1 MTRKPKEGVRQKI
14 LNTAEM
20 LFARYGFDAT
30 GIELI
35 AKTAG
40 ITKSLIYYYFN
51 SKDEILS
58 NLFQD
63 FTAESIKI
71 KKYITDNTIADNS
84 QYNVE
89 KILKEQTLP
98 FLMSHKDIIKIAFT
112 ESVKEAPVTPH
123 LNIFQYFDQN
133 FQTGFELVDQY
144 NIQYNKEFA
153 NLNGF
158 FLFWAP
164 LFSFII
170 FSDEWCEYYHCDLES
185 VTNLFIAEYSKM
197 YQLLIDRE
205 SAGSASGKTLKSPK
219 KE

>member
-1 MTRKPKEGVRQKI
+1 
-14 LNTAEM
+14 
-20 LFARYGFDAT
+20 
-30 GIELI
+30 
-35 AKTAG
+35 
-40 ITKSLIYYYFN
+40 
-51 SKDEILS
+51 
-58 NLFQD
+58 
-63 FTAESIKI
+63 
-71 KKYITDNTIADNS
+71 
-84 QYNVE
+84 
-89 KILKEQTLP
+89 
-98 FLMSHKDIIKIAFT
+98 MSHKDIIKIAFT